1 MSTATAEAKKRRRA
15 ESRKRYEAKAYRKF
29 LLRVRRD
36 GGEGFTFDQVERAAK
51 RDGLSVNAWIL
62 DAIRESL

>member
-1 MSTATAEAKKRRRA
+1 MTKKTLDTAKARRA
-15 ESRKRYEAKAYRKF
+15 ASRYRYEAKAYRKF

-36 GGEGFTFDQVERAAK
+36 GRDGFTFEQVERAAK
-51 RDGLSVNAWIL
+51 RDGLSVNQWLL